1 MALFEVLDG
10 GAIAAKIRHA
20 QRRVVLCTPGF
31 DDLVGTAL
39 IEAHRRFP
47 DGSIDVIVDG
57 SDQAARL
64 GYGYFDAVKQVSDAG
79 VPIRVEPGLR
89 LGLLVVDDEGWAFTS
104 PPLLVDATMER
115 AATPNAMVLT
125 TQQVAAAVNAL
136 ARRPAQGATPVTVS
150 QPELGQRIATAKEI
164 EQTHSALVVDP
175 PQRFDVARKVTV
187 FNAFVEFVEL
197 ELLGTQLG
205 RQRVPIPPA
214 LLLAVSDE
222 ATRDRL
228 KANFQ
233 LIGDDT
239 ALGKKAKELRR
250 RIEEIRK
257 EHTRPIGK
265 FGSIGLRANRTRLE
279 QAIETFRKE
288 IDAFRDE
295 TRRRL
300 QEEIDQSRKQ
310 LVDSVLPGVMK
321 SPPQALLSSIIGKPT
336 VEQLRRWIEQQLDR
350 AFPPLDRLVT
360 EMQVKVAFKGVTY
373 ETLNDPAFQAAVRKA
388 YPLVD
393 FDKPFKEFSAARGD
407 SQPDLPSM

>member
-20 QRRVVLCTPGF
+20 GRRVLLCAPGF
-31 DDLVGTAL
+31 DDRVGTAL
-39 IEAHRRFP
+39 IEAHRRLP
-47 DGSIDVIVDG
+47 EGSIEVIVDG
-57 SDQAARL
+57 SDQSARL

-89 LGLLVVDDEGWAFTS
+89 LGLLVVDGEGWTFTS
-104 PPLLVDATMER
+104 PPLLVDATMEGP
-115 AATPNAMVLT
+115 ATPNAMVLLA
-125 TQQVAAAVNAL
+125 QQVTAAVTAL
-136 ARRPAQGATPVTVS
+136 VPSPAENATPVTS
-150 QPELGQRIATAKEI
+150 PQPELGQHIATPDKI
-164 EQTHSALVVDP
+164 EQIHSALVADP

-214 LLLAVSDE
+214 LLLAVSDK
-222 ATRDRL
+222 ATRDWL
-228 KANFQ
+228 TTSFQ

-239 ALGKKAKELRR
+239 ALGKQAKELRR

-257 EHTRPIGK
+257 EHTRAVGT
-265 FGSIGLRANRTRLE
+265 FGSIGLRANRARLE

-295 TRRRL
+295 ARRRL
-300 QEEIDQSRKQ
+300 QKEIDQSRKQ
-310 LVDSVLPGVMK
+310 LVDSVLPGISK
-321 SPPQALLSSIIGKPT
+321 SPPEALLSSIVGKPT
-336 VEQLRRWIEQQLDR
+336 VDQLRRWIEQQLDR

-393 FDKPFKEFSAARGD
+393 FDKPCKEFPAARGD
-407 SQPDLPSM
+407 SQPDLPGV